1 MALTIESQYC
11 SPACGQKAYKIRK
24 REQKRNEELQQV
36 IEGLDSDRDFITVP
50 EAIALFAVGRQTLYH
65 YIRSGK
71 IPSVNLGQRLT
82 RLSKKQLGELFPLR
96 TSVIDGEV
104 KTVRKLYDME
114 PENCYTITEIC
125 KKYKVNDSTVYTQIR
140 KYGIPTRQIGNYVY
154 VPKSEIV
161 ATFIM
166 KRTEKVLFFC
176 FTVILFI
183 LLSQIKKRKEKLKN
197 EKNI

>member
-1 MALTIESQYC
+1 M
-11 SPACGQKAYKIRK
+11 
-24 REQKRNEELQQV
+24 

-125 KKYKVNDSTVYTQIR
+125 KK
-140 KYGIPTRQIGNYVY
+140 
-154 VPKSEIV
+154 
-161 ATFIM
+161 
-166 KRTEKVLFFC
+166 L
-176 FTVILFI
+176 
-183 LLSQIKKRKEKLKN
+183 
-197 EKNI
+197 

>member
-1 MALTIESQYC
+1 MPRAKFQIERKCKICGKPFMALTIESQYC

-125 KKYKVNDSTVYTQIR
+125 KKY
-140 KYGIPTRQIGNYVY
+140 
-154 VPKSEIV
+154 
-161 ATFIM
+161 
-166 KRTEKVLFFC
+166 
-176 FTVILFI
+176 
-183 LLSQIKKRKEKLKN
+183 
-197 EKNI
+197 

>member
-1 MALTIESQYC
+1 MPRAKFQIERKCKICGKPIMALTIESQYC

-140 KYGIPTRQIGNYVY
+140 KYGIPTRQIGTTCMYQNL
-154 VPKSEIV
+154 KLI
-161 ATFIM
+161 TFI
-166 KRTEKVLFFC
+166 KTVKYEKS
-176 FTVILFI
+176 I
-183 LLSQIKKRKEKLKN
+183 
-197 EKNI
+197 

>member
-82 RLSKKQLGELFPLR
+82 RLSKKTTRG
-96 TSVIDGEV
+96 I
-104 KTVRKLYDME
+104 
-114 PENCYTITEIC
+114 I
-125 KKYKVNDSTVYTQIR
+125 STTNQC
-140 KYGIPTRQIGNYVY
+140 N
-154 VPKSEIV
+154 
-161 ATFIM
+161 
-166 KRTEKVLFFC
+166 
-176 FTVILFI
+176 
-183 LLSQIKKRKEKLKN
+183 
-197 EKNI
+197 